1 VLYYKQY
8 GFEEALM
15 VNRILLN
22 GLHYEPNGAG
32 ISRYNH
38 KLIDA
43 FIKGGYPLDILMRKD
58 FVDQYKS
65 ANIRFVDKDI
75 TSSTG
80 RILQEQLRETGHYK
94 NYELIHFPDYATP
107 PLYNGAKVATIH
119 DMAMHTMK
127 DKYTFMQNLT
137 KNILLQYTIRK
148 ADRLICDSEFTKKE
162 LLNYYPKVEDKA
174 KVVYLGIETP
184 KIDIDEVTKG
194 RVLSEFNI
202 HSKFILYVG
211 TIAPHKNIHSLI
223 KAFAN
228 VKKQGYEYSLV
239 IAGKKGWMYEEVF
252 HTIRNLG
259 LEKDVIFTGFIKDLE
274 LEVLYKATEFFVSV
288 SLYEGF
294 GFPPL
299 EAMVRGCP
307 VLVSNIEAFK
317 EMCGNH
323 ASFCNPKDIDDIT
336 KHLLEMLDN
345 QELRYGLIQLGME
358 RAKQFNWDKT
368 AKETYE
374 VYEEVLK

>member
-1 VLYYKQY
+1 
-8 GFEEALM
+8 M

-22 GLHYEPNGAG
+22 GLHYESSGAG
-32 ISRYNH
+32 ISRYTH

-43 FIKGGYPLDILMRKD
+43 FIKGEYPLDILMRKD
-58 FVDQYKS
+58 FVDKYKGT
-65 ANIRFVDKDI
+65 NIRFVDKNI

-80 RILQEQLRETGHYK
+80 RILQEQFRENRHYK
-94 NYELIHFPDYATP
+94 DYGLIHFPDYATP
-107 PLYNGAKVATIH
+107 LLYSGAKVATIH

-137 KNILLQYTIRK
+137 KNILLEYTIRK
-148 ADRLICDSEFTKKE
+148 ADRLICDSEFAKKE
-162 LLNYYPKVEDKA
+162 LLNYYPNVQDKA
-174 KVVYLGIETP
+174 KVVYLGIEKP
-184 KIDIDEVTKG
+184 KIDINEEVKR
-194 RVLSEFNI
+194 RVLSKLNI
-202 HSKFILYVG
+202 HSRFILYVG
-211 TIAPHKNIHSLI
+211 TIAPHKNIDSLI

-228 VKKQGYEYSLV
+228 VKKEERDYKLV

-259 LEKDVIFTGFIKDLE
+259 LEKDVIFTGFIEDLE

-307 VLVSNIEAFK
+307 ALVSNIEAFK

-323 ASFCNPKDIDDIT
+323 ASFCNPKDVDDIT
-336 KHLLEMLDN
+336 KHLLEMLGN
-345 QELRYGLIQLGME
+345 QELRYGLIQLGTE

-368 AKETYE
+368 AKETYQ
-374 VYEEVLK
+374 VYEDVLK